1 MSKVRINDLAR
12 ELEVKSRVILDILP
26 EVGVTEKKTHSSSVE
41 EDEARRVRAALGRGG
56 KSASNAPARA
66 AAVEQKPKIDLSH
79 ISRPGDVLRAIQQ
92 QKEQRETQGT
102 PRGVMAAPPPR
113 PTVTAVAAGAAKPT
127 VSAPAAS
134 PSVASPS
141 GNRLVSAGTPVSAA
155 PAAPVAAGSPAGSKP
170 LPRKIVPLPRQAPQI
185 VSATPTPTPAIASRA
200 PQGPV
205 IVKPP
210 SSGLTGCAHGCCRA
224 REERSARGEAGNSG
238 SCKRPSGGD
247 AYPASSSAGC

>member
-56 KSASNAPARA
+56 KSASNAPART

-92 QKEQRETQGT
+92 QKEQRETHGT
-102 PRGVMAAPPPR
+102 PRGVMAAPPR
-113 PTVTAVAAGAAKPT
+113 PTVTSVAAGAAKPT

-134 PSVASPS
+134 SS
-141 GNRLVSAGTPVSAA
+141 GSCACRQQARNCRHAGERGALCFCFGWCPGGFEARSAENCSLT
-155 PAAPVAAGSPAGSKP
+155 AAGATDRD
-170 LPRKIVPLPRQAPQI
+170 LHAD
-185 VSATPTPTPAIASRA
+185 SATPAIASRA

-210 SSGLTGCAHGCCRA
+210 SSGLAAASTVVAVPAKSAPQEAKPATPVASSIVSGCAPSSA
-224 REERSARGEAGNSG
+224 SSARRS
-238 SCKRPSGGD
+238 
-247 AYPASSSAGC
+247 

>member
-56 KSASNAPARA
+56 KSASNAPARTA
-66 AAVEQKPKIDLSH
+66 PVEQKPKIDLSN

-92 QKEQRETQGT
+92 QKEQRETHGT
-102 PRGVMAAPPPR
+102 PRGVMAAPPR
-113 PTVTAVAAGAAKPT
+113 PTVTAAAAVPGKPT
-127 VSAPAAS
+127 VSAPAGSSSAAV
-134 PSVASPS
+134 PA
-141 GNRLVSAGTPVSAA
+141 GNKPATAGTPVSAA
-155 PAAPVAAGSPAGSKP
+155 PSVSVSAGAQAGSKP
-170 LPRKIVPLPRQAPQI
+170 APRRIVPLPRQAPQI
-185 VSATPTPTPAIASRA
+185 VTSAPTPTPAIASRA

-210 SSGLTGCAHGCCRA
+210 SSGLAAASTVVAVPAKSAPQEAKPATPAASSVVPVAPRVPA
-224 REERSARGEAGNSG
+224 SSARGG
-238 SCKRPSGGD
+238 
-247 AYPASSSAGC
+247 